1 MGEFFAEYVLAGKI
15 DYKRAV
21 YTFYYKFPEHA
32 DDYLYALDTILM
44 VENRQDL
51 VLSNEKVEQIKELAK
66 TNRNKLIS
74 SLAASVRDAK

>member
-1 MGEFFAEYVLAGKI
+1 MGEFFAEYVLSGKI

-44 VENRQDL
+44 VENRKDL
-51 VLSNEKVEQIKELAK
+51 MLPNDKVEQVKQLAK
-66 TNRNKLIS
+66 TNRDKLIT
-74 SLAASVRDAK
+74 AIAKSVKDAK